1 VSTVFGVSAATSLA
15 NREMPLDPGSL
26 CLLLLDRLF
35 PSGSRLDLA
44 GRGVVMFV
52 VLVPL
57 ALTLWGRM
65 PLVVHA

>member
-1 VSTVFGVSAATSLA
+1 
-15 NREMPLDPGSL
+15 MPLDPGSL